1 VIRIAFTL
9 AATLAPLL
17 AQTPPKRVAPLVV
30 LAAPA
35 PVARVSQGL
44 LDNLE
49 KAFDMRLFP
58 PIEKDPLDPLGSTRA
73 VYLDGYGIVFT
84 TELMLLVTTNES
96 PFQPTIPEA
105 LKQQIHER
113 KLVQLGKL
121 QDVMKQLVKM
131 AATTLAPMSDDQKI
145 VYAVRVR
152 YYMWENTAGLP
163 AQIKMSADKKAA
175 LMGDIKTE
183 IE

>member
-1 VIRIAFTL
+1 MTRTAFAL
-9 AATLAPLL
+9 ALTLAPLA
-17 AQTPPKRVAPLVV
+17 AQTPPKRTALPVI

-35 PVARVSQGL
+35 PVAHVSQGL
-44 LDNLE
+44 LVSLE
-49 KAFDMRLFP
+49 KAFDIRLFP
-58 PIEKDPLDPLGSTRA
+58 PIEKEPLDPLGSTRA
-73 VYLDGYGIVFT
+73 VYLEGYGTVFT

-96 PFQPTIPEA
+96 PFQPTIPET

-113 KLVQLGKL
+113 KLAKLVKL
-121 QDVMKQLVKM
+121 QDTMKELVKM
-131 AATTLAPMSDDQKI
+131 AANILTPMADDQKI

-152 YYMWENTAGLP
+152 YYMWENTTGLP